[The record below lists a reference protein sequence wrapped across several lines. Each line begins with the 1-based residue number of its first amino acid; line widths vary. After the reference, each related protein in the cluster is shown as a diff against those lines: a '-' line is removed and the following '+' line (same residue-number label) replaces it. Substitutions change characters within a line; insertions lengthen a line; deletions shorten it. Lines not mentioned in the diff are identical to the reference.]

1 MVHLYR
7 LIVAFLLACFS
18 LHASAALTPVVQYRD
33 SLNRV
38 DTASGLVAWWQA
50 YDPKFAC
57 GGPSL
62 DKPATWEARNVTP
75 QQFDLYKVGSYC
87 NDQGTYNTLTQSP
100 TAAGSACPANSSAS
114 GGSCT
119 CNTGYDEINGS
130 CEPRNNNRTACW
142 NWSLQNV
149 LPGGEL
155 VTTQRLQGKI
165 AHGTQFCTDI
175 GSGYGIGSGK
185 GCKVTFDLEISMG
198 YGSESS
204 PQYVSEG
211 KFDFASNGNTVDQSC
226 NLGPGEQPKP
236 VPPEEKCPNGYTG
249 TVNGVEVCI
258 NKVPDSGADGGSSE
272 TETNDGTETTTRRV
286 DRSTNCEGDK
296 CTTTTTTTTTRRNNS
311 TGATT
316 TTTTTSTSTTSKPG
330 FCQENPSSKLCKDG
344 KEDGSSFGGS
354 CSGGFTCEG
363 DAIQCAMAQE
373 QHRRACKLFDDKD
386 SPEYKLYDAEK
397 NKTGKVTGTL
407 EGNRTV
413 NIGTTLS
420 TTDQFLGGGGTCPA
434 DDVIDLGDGQTF
446 AIPYS
451 KLCPFLAM
459 LGNVLLI
466 VASISSVFIIIK
478 RGA

>member
-1 MVHLYR
+1 MVDYFYSMCYQTK
-7 LIVAFLLACFS
+7 A
-18 LHASAALTPVVQYRD
+18 
-33 SLNRV
+33 
-38 DTASGLVAWWQA
+38 
-50 YDPKFAC
+50 
-57 GGPSL
+57 
-62 DKPATWEARNVTP
+62 PA
-75 QQFDLYKVGSYC
+75 
-87 NDQGTYNTLTQSP
+87 
-100 TAAGSACPANSSAS
+100 ACPANSVSNGS
-114 GGSCT
+114 GGCVCSS
-119 CNTGYDEINGS
+119 GYDEINGA

-142 NWSLQNV
+142 NWSLQNI
-149 LPGGEL
+149 LSGGQL

-198 YGSESS
+198 YGTDAA

-211 KFDFASNGNTVDQSC
+211 KFDFASDGNTVDQSC

-236 VPPEEKCPNGYTG
+236 VPPPEKCPNGYTG
-249 TVNGVEVCI
+249 TVNGVEVCV
-258 NKVPDSGADGGSSE
+258 NKVPNSGADGGSNE

-354 CSGGFTCEG
+354 CAGGFTCEG

-373 QHRRACKLFDDKD
+373 QHRRACKLFDDQT
-386 SPEYKLYDAEK
+386 PESQLYNAEK
-397 NKTGKVTGTL
+397 SKTGKRTGDL
-407 EGNRTV
+407 PGNETIAFGQSMYDSS
-413 NIGTTLS
+413 NA
-420 TTDQFLGGGGTCPA
+420 LGPGTCISDLPV
-434 DDVIDLGDGQTF
+434 DVLGQTVSLP
-446 AIPYS
+446 IS
-451 KLCPFLAM
+451 QICPHLATLRLALLAFGALM
-459 LGNVLLI
+459 WVLI
-466 VASISSVFIIIK
+466 VF
-478 RGA
+478 RG

>member
-1 MVHLYR
+1 MAHVYR
-7 LIVAFLLACFS
+7 LISAVLLWSVSLYAVAVIQ
-18 LHASAALTPVVQYRD
+18 PVVRYKYY
-33 SLNRV
+33 NFEG
-38 DTASGLVAWWQA
+38 TASEIVAQA
-50 YDPKFAC
+50 QASQPTMTC
-57 GGPSL
+57 SGGPTLALNWYSKNETASSVEIWQSRAACPGYGPY
-62 DKPATWEARNVTP
+62 DAK
-75 QQFDLYKVGSYC
+75 QFTAGA
-87 NDQGTYNTLTQSP
+87 NGT
-100 TAAGSACPANSSAS
+100 GCPANSSLS

-119 CNTGYDEINGS
+119 CNTGYDEINGA

-236 VPPEEKCPNGYTG
+236 VPPEEKCPNGYSG
-249 TVNGVEVCI
+249 TVNGVQVCI
-258 NKVPDSGADGGSSE
+258 NKVPDSGADGGSDE
-272 TETNDGTETTTRRV
+272 TETNNGTETTTRRV
-286 DRSTNCEGDK
+286 DRSTTCEGGT
-296 CTTTTTTTTTRRNNS
+296 CTTVTTTTITTRNNS

-316 TTTTTSTSTTSKPG
+316 TSTSSETSTSSKPS
-330 FCQENPSSKLCKDG
+330 FCEKTPSSKLCKDG
-344 KEDGSSFGGS
+344 SEDGSKFSGS
-354 CSGGFTCEG
+354 CGGGFACEG

-386 SPEYKLYDAEK
+386 SPEYKLYEAEK
-397 NKTGKVTGTL
+397 GKTGS
-407 EGNRTV
+407 RTV
-413 NIGTTLS
+413 DLPGNETIAFGQS
-420 TTDQFLGGGGTCPA
+420 MYDSSNALGPGTCISDLPV
-434 DDVIDLGDGQTF
+434 DVLGQTVSLP
-446 AIPYS
+446 IS
-451 KLCPFLAM
+451 QICPHLAT
-459 LGNVLLI
+459 LRLALLAFGALLWVLI
-466 VASISSVFIIIK
+466 VF
-478 RGA
+478 RG